1 MSDLFLVDLS
11 QPQRFT
17 CLHIS
22 VTFDEIHN
30 RKSNKLLFNLSHS
43 STGVDVLRILHPP
56 AQVFNAEVFGLH
68 LCVVVKKKKTPH
80 LCRRERI

>member
-1 MSDLFLVDLS
+1 MTDLFLVDLS
-11 QPQRFT
+11 QPQGFT

-68 LCVVVKKKKTPH
+68 LCVVVKKKTPH